1 MKCRTYALTA
11 LGRARVHLASGVRT
25 FCCTAVMQMQIQS
38 IVLAIALVDV
48 DVLQG
53 RRKAGDDACVP

>member
-11 LGRARVHLASGVRT
+11 LGDARVHLASGVRT
-25 FCCTAVMQMQIQS
+25 FCTAVMQMQIQIQS

-48 DVLQG
+48 LQG
-53 RRKAGDDACVP
+53 RSQAMMRV